1 MIAASLPP
9 SSSNTG
15 VSRAAA
21 AAMTARPV
29 TTPPV
34 SEIRST
40 PGWVTNAWAR
50 SLPGPA
56 STFTTPGG
64 SAAASAPA
72 SCSAASGHVGG
83 ILTTAVLPAVRADVS
98 FVIVSASG
106 QLNGSTSAA
115 TPNGSRCRRGYA
127 DRGSSC
133 SGASAASAIDPISAA
148 RPGPVLI
155 SKLASLRTF
164 PCSRVYSRA
173 PSRAASCSAA
183 VVAADASAATRS
195 ATLSARHAGAARR
208 AADTAAS
215 SWARS
220 AAGAWP
226 TISAGRAGLCIG

>member
-9 SSSNTG
+9 SSSSTG
-15 VSRAAA
+15 VRRGAAA
-21 AAMTARPV
+21 AITARPV
-29 TTPPV
+29 ATPPV
-34 SEIRST
+34 SEMRST
-40 PGWVTNAWAR
+40 PGWVTSAWA
-50 SLPGPA
+50 SSAPGPA

-72 SCSAASGHVGG
+72 SCSAASGQLGG
-83 ILTTAVLPAVRADVS
+83 TLITVVLPAVRAEAS
-98 FVIVSASG
+98 FVIVSARG

-115 TPNGSRCRRGYA
+115 TPYGSRCSRGYA
-127 DRGSSC
+127 APGSTR

-148 RPGPVLI
+148 RPGPALI
-155 SKLASLRTF
+155 SKLASLSTF

-173 PSRAASCSAA
+173 PSFAPSCSAA
-183 VVAADASAATRS
+183 VAAAAAMAATRS
-195 ATLSARHAGAARR
+195 ATVSARHPGAARR

-226 TISAGRAGLCIG
+226 TISDGRAGLCTA